1 MAHPEVALHPIHGPD
16 GSTALPVGHPMYR
29 DGDEKLPDAWG
40 REFVD
45 EMVAGGYAGKP
56 TSKAAKQVTEARE
69 VSTSVEMKR
78 PRRTS

>member
-1 MAHPEVALHPIHGPD
+1 MPHPEIALHPIHGPD
-16 GSTALPVGHPMYR
+16 GSTALPVGHPQYR
-29 DGDEKLPDAWG
+29 DGDEKLPSAWD

-56 TSKAAKQVTEARE
+56 TSKAAKQLAEARE